1 MSGLSTSASS
11 PWYRSLN
18 RTQWKALVASNLG
31 WTFDGFEVFA
41 LILTVGVALHQLLD
55 PSQYPFIPAYAG
67 AIIAITVFGWG
78 LGGLLG
84 GVLADYL
91 GRKRSMTLTILA
103 YSLLTG
109 LSAFAWDWLSF
120 AVLRF
125 LVGLAIGSEWAT
137 GASITAELWPAKA
150 RGKGGAFLQA
160 ATRSAAF
167 SPPAC
172 GSPSAA
178 PAPALALHVSDR
190 RAAGAPCVLDPAQHP
205 ESPRWEE
212 SHRRRRAAYDL
223 RRQGVALEGENAAL
237 VRFTL
242 VDMFAEPAVR
252 MRLFLTFVMS
262 LSVTIG
268 YWGVSTFVP
277 AYVGSVATA
286 AGLPAQRYAALVGL
300 IQNLGALI
308 GFASFGFLAD
318 AFGRKPTTI
327 LYYVVCLILT
337 PVVYLWVKDIHLL
350 LLAFAVYGF
359 FIQGCFSWTPI
370 WLPELFPTR
379 MRATAAGFIFNAPPY
394 LRDRAVGR
402 RHDHRRPRRLW
413 QSGHHHR
420 HVLHPRAYRRAVF
433 ARDAGQTA
441 AGSRHAGRG
450 KRAAHGVSTRAFILP
465 KLLVPQLLKGDQG
478 IHNCSVCT
486 AKSLKHACRLGGSTS
501 EAIGTSH
508 RSKADVRATRTSATT
523 TAQ

>member
-1 MSGLSTSASS
+1 MSETTRDFATTAVS

-18 RTQWKALVASNLG
+18 RTQWKALLASNLG

-55 PSQYPFIPAYAG
+55 PSQYPLIPAYAG

-120 AVLRF
+120 GVLRF

-150 RGKGGAFLQA
+150 RGKGGAFLQ
-160 ATRSAAF
+160 SGY
-167 SPPAC
+167 PI
-172 GSPSAA
+172 GSILASGVWLLIGSSGPGAWRYMYLIGVL
-178 PAPALALHVSDR
+178 PALLVFWIR
-190 RAAGAPCVLDPAQHP
+190 RNIP
-205 ESPRWEE
+205 ESPRWED
-212 SHRRRRAAYDL
+212 SNRRRRAAYDL
-223 RRQGVALEGENAAL
+223 RRQGAALEGENAAL

-252 MRLFLTFVMS
+252 MRLLLTFVMS

-277 AYVGSVATA
+277 AYVGSVAA
-286 AGLPAQRYAALVGL
+286 AAALPPQYYAALVGL
-300 IQNLGALI
+300 IQNIGALI

-318 AFGRKPTTI
+318 HFGRKPTTI
-327 LYYVVCLILT
+327 LYYLMCLILT
-337 PVVYLWVKDIHLL
+337 PLLYLGIKDVHLL
-350 LLAFAVYGF
+350 VAAFAVYGF

-379 MRATAAGFIFNAPPY
+379 MRATAAGFIFNAPRLISAIAPLIAGTLIVGLGGY
-394 LRDRAVGR
+394 GKAATIIGMFYILGLIAV
-402 RHDHRRPRRLW
+402 PFL
-413 QSGHHHR
+413 
-420 HVLHPRAYRRAVF
+420 PE
-433 ARDAGQTA
+433 T
-441 AGSRHAGRG
+441 RG
-450 KRAAHGVSTRAFILP
+450 KPLPEGDTLALAEKPEGVA
-465 KLLVPQLLKGDQG
+465 
-478 IHNCSVCT
+478 
-486 AKSLKHACRLGGSTS
+486 RL
-501 EAIGTSH
+501 A
-508 RSKADVRATRTSATT
+508 
-523 TAQ
+523 

>member
-1 MSGLSTSASS
+1 MRNLRRDMPGKLREEIMSAVGTVGSS
-11 PWYRSLN
+11 PWYRSLD
-18 RTQWKALVASNLG
+18 RSQWKALIAANLG

-125 LVGLAIGSEWAT
+125 LAGRAIGSEWAT

-160 ATRSAAF
+160 GY
-167 SPPAC
+167 PI
-172 GSPSAA
+172 GSILASGVWLAIGSSGPGAWRYMYLIGVL
-178 PAPALALHVSDR
+178 PALVVFWIR
-190 RAAGAPCVLDPAQHP
+190 RNIP

-212 SHRRRRAAYDL
+212 SNRRRRAAYHL
-223 RRQGVALEGENAAL
+223 RRQGATLEGENAAL

-242 VDMFAEPAVR
+242 IDMFAEPAVR
-252 MRLFLTFVMS
+252 LRLVLTFVMS

-277 AYVGSVATA
+277 AYVGSVAA
-286 AGLPAQRYAALVGL
+286 AAALPAQRYAALVGL
-300 IQNLGALI
+300 IQNLGALA

-318 AFGRKPTTI
+318 AFGRKPTTM
-327 LYYVVCLILT
+327 LYYLMCLILT
-337 PVVYLWVKDIHLL
+337 PLLYLGIKDVHLL
-350 LLAFAVYGF
+350 VAAFAVYGF

-379 MRATAAGFIFNAPPY
+379 MRATAAGFIFNAPRLISAIAPLIAGTLIVGLGGY
-394 LRDRAVGR
+394 GKAATIIGMFYILGLIAV
-402 RHDHRRPRRLW
+402 PFL
-413 QSGHHHR
+413 
-420 HVLHPRAYRRAVF
+420 PE
-433 ARDAGQTA
+433 T
-441 AGSRHAGRG
+441 RG
-450 KRAAHGVSTRAFILP
+450 KPLPEGDTLALAEGGEGVA
-465 KLLVPQLLKGDQG
+465 
-478 IHNCSVCT
+478 
-486 AKSLKHACRLGGSTS
+486 RL
-501 EAIGTSH
+501 A
-508 RSKADVRATRTSATT
+508 
-523 TAQ
+523 

>member
-1 MSGLSTSASS
+1 MSDAGTLGHA
-11 PWYRSLN
+11 PWYRSLD
-18 RTQWKALVASNLG
+18 RRQWKALIASNLG

-55 PSQYPFIPAYAG
+55 PSQYPLIPAYAG

-109 LSAFAWDWLSF
+109 LSAFSWDWLSF

-137 GASITAELWPAKA
+137 GASITAELWPPHA
-150 RGKGGAFLQA
+150 RGKGGAFLQ
-160 ATRSAAF
+160 SGY
-167 SPPAC
+167 PI
-172 GSPSAA
+172 GSILASGIWLVIGSSGPGAWRYMFLIGVL
-178 PAPALALHVSDR
+178 PALVAFWIR
-190 RAAGAPCVLDPAQHP
+190 RNIP

-212 SHRRRRAAYDL
+212 SHKRRRAAYDL
-223 RRQGVALEGENAAL
+223 KRQGAALEGENAAL

-277 AYVGSVATA
+277 SYVGSVATA
-286 AGLPAQRYAALVGL
+286 AGLPAQRWAALAGL
-300 IQNLGALI
+300 VQNLGALA
-308 GFASFGFLAD
+308 GFCSFGFLAD

-327 LYYVVCLILT
+327 LFYLMCLILT
-337 PVVYLWVKDIHLL
+337 PIIYLWVQDIHVL

-359 FIQGCFSWTPI
+359 FIQGVFSWTPI

-379 MRATAAGFIFNAPPY
+379 MRATAAGFIFNAPR
-394 LRDRAVGR
+394 LISAVA
-402 RHDHRRPRRLW
+402 PLI
-413 QSGHHHR
+413 
-420 HVLHPRAYRRAVF
+420 
-433 ARDAGQTA
+433 
-441 AGSRHAGRG
+441 AGSLIVALGGYGKAATIIGLFYALGLIAVPFLPETRG
-450 KRAAHGVSTRAFILP
+450 KPLPESDTLSHHTR
-465 KLLVPQLLKGDQG
+465 
-478 IHNCSVCT
+478 
-486 AKSLKHACRLGGSTS
+486 
-501 EAIGTSH
+501 
-508 RSKADVRATRTSATT
+508 
-523 TAQ
+523 